1 MSMSV
6 KLNELVTLMA
16 KEKGYAYTA
25 GYLQSLVMEL
35 SYGLR
40 SKSLQDRVVSDL
52 EYQISLLEKP
62 STV

>member
-16 KEKGYAYTA
+16 KEKGYAYTS
-25 GYLQSLVMEL
+25 GFLQSMVMEL

-40 SKSLQDRVVSDL
+40 SKALQQQVESDID
-52 EYQISLLEKP
+52 YQIRQLQKEI
-62 STV
+62 V